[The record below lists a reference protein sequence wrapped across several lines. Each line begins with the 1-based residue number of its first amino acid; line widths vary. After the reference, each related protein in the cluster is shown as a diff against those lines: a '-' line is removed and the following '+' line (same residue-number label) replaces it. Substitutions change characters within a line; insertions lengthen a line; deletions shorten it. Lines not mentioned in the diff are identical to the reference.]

1 MWGKSEKELLAM
13 VRSRLVVAQL
23 LILAITLSAS
33 AQKAEITPDGHHIVR
48 FTPGQQAAIDQFL
61 KIHSNML
68 QANCTTLGLT
78 PEACA
83 ETYHEWDQIVE
94 SAKATPQSPYAA
106 WGNYS
111 HHNSPDLVIPFFSKT
126 SVNNWGWR
134 RWEIVAF
141 EPIGL
146 DRFKPIVALE
156 DSWGVCFDGI
166 LYHPIRKR
174 VEFWCKSMGGNVSWN
189 GVTFVGKL
197 AKGD

>member
-1 MWGKSEKELLAM
+1 M
-13 VRSRLVVAQL
+13 VRRALVVTFL
-23 LILAITLSAS
+23 LIVAIAS
-33 AQKAEITPDGHHIVR
+33 SVEAQQVETTSDGRHIVR

-61 KIHSNML
+61 RAHPNML

-78 PEACA
+78 PEACI
-83 ETYHEWDQIVE
+83 ESYQEWHQIVE
-94 SAKATPQSPYAA
+94 STKAIPQSPYAV

-111 HHNSPDLVIPFFSKT
+111 YHDSPDVVIPFFSKT

-134 RWEIVAF
+134 HWEIVAF
-141 EPIGL
+141 ESVGRY
-146 DRFKPIVALE
+146 RFKAIVAVT

-174 VEFWCKSMGGNVSWN
+174 VEFWCKSMGGDVRWN